1 MVNFLG
7 ITSSIASEW
16 TNFRQGY
23 KLDGALEVRL
33 ESIEYQEAIRSV
45 TEGRI
50 VGVEKLKKLSNAEGE
65 YGWDAH
71 TIWVRNGV
79 SGCELE
85 PHSRKG
91 CLLIAV
97 CHAATLRTAAPRG
110 LLGLPC

>member
-45 TEGRI
+45 TENTGGMLTRF
-50 VGVEKLKKLSNAEGE
+50 
-65 YGWDAH
+65 
-71 TIWVRNGV
+71 
-79 SGCELE
+79 GCAME
-85 PHSRKG
+85 
-91 CLLIAV
+91 
-97 CHAATLRTAAPRG
+97 
-110 LLGLPC
+110 